1 MAGTPSSIPRARLHR
16 LAVRTASCRSRRERF
31 GGPAGGRICVVC
43 CVTVYVTSVLITS
56 TVNPSKQYTRS
67 LSRWRAGTELCA
79 DKQEEPSG
87 KKGSMG
93 SEKRQKSFRSDLKS
107 VVTLLFP
114 PRFDRAARKTRRALA
129 ASLRLSCCRAA
140 GSSVFPEDIVEF

>member
-1 MAGTPSSIPRARLHR
+1 M
-16 LAVRTASCRSRRERF
+16 
-31 GGPAGGRICVVC
+31 
-43 CVTVYVTSVLITS
+43 YVTSVLITS
-56 TVNPSKQYTRS
+56 TVDPSKRYTRS
-67 LSRWRAGTELCA
+67 YLAGGLARRQLCA

-107 VVTLLFP
+107 VLPLLFP

-129 ASLRLSCCRAA
+129 AFLRL
-140 GSSVFPEDIVEF
+140 